1 MRAWDNGTVSCRD
14 HARVVTWAPFN
25 RGNHDTGGGDGD
37 EDGDVVDVEDRRVV
51 GVGVAAW
58 GDPVLT

>member
-1 MRAWDNGTVSCRD
+1 M
-14 HARVVTWAPFN
+14 TWAPFN